1 MIGDLLNST
10 AMSSIYPRAMLEHLD
25 LVPIALLLAGA
36 IAGGLLLAGLR
47 QPPLVGYILAGA
59 VLGPSGIGLI
69 TDRET
74 VNLLAE
80 LGVLVLLF
88 VVGMHLSLRAFRNIY
103 KTALGAT
110 ALQIAISVSLML
122 LIGPLLDW
130 SRGTAVLFGFVM
142 ALSSTVVGIS
152 MLEDVGELRS
162 EAGRLAVGVLIAQ
175 DLAVVPML
183 IVVSGL
189 ASETGVEVG
198 RLLFEVAAAV
208 TVLAGLIWM
217 LSRRHRMRLPF
228 RPLLLRYPDL
238 APIAALAICV
248 LGAASSSALAL
259 SPFLGAFL
267 AGLYVGNTT
276 ERRLMV
282 RATDPIRSLLL
293 MAFFLSI
300 GMLIDPAFVARNL
313 GTVLLLVGIV
323 FLLNSVINVLALR
336 AVGEQWR
343 TSFIAG
349 FALAQVGEFA
359 FILSAVGQSSGLI
372 TEQGTRLIVAVIAF
386 SLVISPF
393 WLELAR
399 RLHTLQGAPGERL
412 ASLLTWLY
420 QDEARQLR
428 ARSRHVARRSN
439 VIANKLAARVERV
452 LSRARHASGPARLMP
467 RRRIKGVLFG
477 RARAHRP

>member
-1 MIGDLLNST
+1 MV
-10 AMSSIYPRAMLEHLD
+10 EHLD
-25 LVPIALLLAGA
+25 LVPIALLLVGA
-36 IAGGLLLAGLR
+36 IAGGLLLASLR
-47 QPPLVGYILAGA
+47 QPPLVGYIFAGA

-103 KTALGAT
+103 ETALGAT
-110 ALQIAISVSLML
+110 ALQVGLSVSLML
-122 LIGPLLDW
+122 LIAPLFDW
-130 SRGTAVLFGFVM
+130 PYGTAVLFGFVM
-142 ALSSTVVGIS
+142 AMSSTVVSIS
-152 MLEDVGELRS
+152 MLEDVDELRS
-162 EAGRLAVGVLIAQ
+162 DAGRLAVGVSIAQ

-183 IVVSGL
+183 IIVSGL
-189 ASETGVEVG
+189 ASATGIDMG
-198 RLLFEVAAAV
+198 GLLFELSAAIA
-208 TVLAGLIWM
+208 VLAGLIWL
-217 LSRRHRMRLPF
+217 LSRRHRMHLPF

-238 APIAALAICV
+238 APLAALTICV
-248 LGAASSSALAL
+248 VAAALSSALDL

-282 RATDPIRSLLL
+282 RATNPIRSLLL

-300 GMLIDPAFVARNL
+300 GMLIDPGFVLRNL
-313 GTVLLLVGIV
+313 GTVLTLVGFV

-343 TSFIAG
+343 TAFIAG
-349 FALAQVGEFA
+349 FALAHIGEFA
-359 FILSAVGQSSGLI
+359 FILSAVGASSGLI
-372 TEQGTRLIVAVIAF
+372 TEQASRLIVAVIAC

-399 RLHTLQGAPGERL
+399 RLHTLEGASGERL
-412 ASLLTWLY
+412 MSLLAWLY
-420 QDEARQLR
+420 HDEARQLR
-428 ARSRHVARRSN
+428 LRSRRVAERSN
-439 VIANKLAARVERV
+439 VLAASLARRIDRV
-452 LSRARHASGPARLMP
+452 LSRARRAQPKPRGLQ
-467 RRRIKGVLFG
+467 RRRVKGVLFG
-477 RARAHRP
+477 RARTARR

>member
-1 MIGDLLNST
+1 MSAAYLLAMI
-10 AMSSIYPRAMLEHLD
+10 EHLN
-25 LVPIALLLAGA
+25 LVPIAFLLVGA

-47 QPPLVGYILAGA
+47 QPPLVGYIFTGA

-110 ALQIAISVSLML
+110 ALQIGISVSLML

-152 MLEDVGELRS
+152 MLEDVDELRS
-162 EAGRLAVGVLIAQ
+162 DAGRLAVGVLIAQ

-183 IVVSGL
+183 IIVSGL
-189 ASETGVEVG
+189 ASEAGVDIG
-198 RLLFEVAAAV
+198 RLLFELCAAV
-208 TVLAGLIWM
+208 TVLAALIWV

-238 APIAALAICV
+238 APLAALTICV
-248 LGAASSSALAL
+248 VGAALSSALEL

-282 RATDPIRSLLL
+282 QATNPIRSLLL

-300 GMLIDPAFVARNL
+300 GMLIDPTFVLRHFGA
-313 GTVLLLVGIV
+313 VLALVGVV

-343 TSFIAG
+343 TAFIAG
-349 FALAQVGEFA
+349 FALAQIGEFA
-359 FILSAVGQSSGLI
+359 FILSAVGESSGLI
-372 TEQGTRLIVAVIAF
+372 TEQASRLIVAVIAC
-386 SLVISPF
+386 SLVLSPF

-399 RLHTLQGAPGERL
+399 RLHSREGASGEHL
-412 ASLLTWLY
+412 MSLLTWLY

-428 ARSRHVARRSN
+428 QRSRQVAARSNMLAASLARR
-439 VIANKLAARVERV
+439 ADRV
-452 LSRARHASGPARLMP
+452 LARTRRAQPLP
-467 RRRIKGVLFG
+467 RRLSGRKGVLFG
-477 RARAHRP
+477 RARALRR

>member
-1 MIGDLLNST
+1 MV
-10 AMSSIYPRAMLEHLD
+10 EHLN
-25 LVPIALLLAGA
+25 LFPIAFLLVGA
-36 IAGGLLLAGLR
+36 IAGGLLLASLR
-47 QPPLVGYILAGA
+47 QPPLVGYIFAGA

-74 VNLLAE
+74 VNVLAE

-88 VVGMHLSLRAFRNIY
+88 VIGMHLSLRAFRNIY
-103 KTALGAT
+103 QTALGAT
-110 ALQIAISVSLML
+110 ALQIGISVSLML

-130 SRGTAVLFGFVM
+130 SPGTAVLFGFVM
-142 ALSSTVVGIS
+142 ALSSTVVGVS
-152 MLEDVGELRS
+152 MLEDVDELRS
-162 EAGRLAVGVLIAQ
+162 DAGRLAIGVLIAQ

-183 IVVSGL
+183 IIVSGL
-189 ASETGVEVG
+189 ASKAGIDIG
-198 RLLFEVAAAV
+198 RLLFELFAAI
-208 TVLAGLIWM
+208 TVLAGLIWV

-238 APIAALAICV
+238 APLAALTICV
-248 LGAASSSALAL
+248 LGAALSSALEL

-276 ERRLMV
+276 ERSLMV
-282 RATDPIRSLLL
+282 RATAPIRSLLL

-300 GMLIDPAFVARNL
+300 GMLIDPTFVLRHFGA
-313 GTVLLLVGIV
+313 VLALVGVV

-343 TSFIAG
+343 TAFIAC
-349 FALAQVGEFA
+349 FALAQIGEFA
-359 FILSAVGQSSGLI
+359 FIPSAVGQSSGLI
-372 TEQGTRLIVAVIAF
+372 TEQASRLIVAVIAC

-399 RLHTLQGAPGERL
+399 RLHTLEGAPAERL
-412 ASLLTWLY
+412 MSLLTWLY

-428 ARSRHVARRSN
+428 QRSRQVAERSN
-439 VIANKLAARVERV
+439 VFAASLARRIDRV
-452 LSRARHASGPARLMP
+452 LVRTRKAQPRPRGLP
-467 RRRIKGVLFG
+467 RRRIRTVLFG
-477 RARAHRP
+477 RARASQR

>member
-1 MIGDLLNST
+1 MV
-10 AMSSIYPRAMLEHLD
+10 EHLN
-25 LVPIALLLAGA
+25 LAPIAFLLVGA
-36 IAGGLLLAGLR
+36 IVGGLLLAGLR
-47 QPPLVGYILAGA
+47 QPPLVGYIFAGA

-69 TDRET
+69 TDRGT

-103 KTALGAT
+103 RTALGAT
-110 ALQIAISVSLML
+110 VLQVGISVSVML
-122 LIGPLLDW
+122 LIAPLFGW
-130 SRGTAVLFGFVM
+130 SHGTAVLFGFVM

-152 MLEDVGELRS
+152 MLEDVDELRS
-162 EAGRLAVGVLIAQ
+162 DAGRLAVGVLIAQ

-183 IVVSGL
+183 IIVSGL
-189 ASETGVEVG
+189 ASATGIDVG
-198 RLLFEVAAAV
+198 ELLFELFAAIA
-208 TVLAGLIWM
+208 VLAGLIWL

-238 APIAALAICV
+238 APLAALTICV
-248 LGAASSSALAL
+248 LGAALSSALDL

-282 RATDPIRSLLL
+282 QATNPIRSLLL
-293 MAFFLSI
+293 MTFFLSI
-300 GMLIDPAFVARNL
+300 GMLIEPAFVLRNL
-313 GTVLLLVGIV
+313 GTVLTLVGIV

-343 TSFIAG
+343 IAFIAG
-349 FALAQVGEFA
+349 FALAQIGEFA
-359 FILSAVGQSSGLI
+359 FILSAVGASSGLI
-372 TEQGTRLIVAVIAF
+372 TEQASRLIVAVIAC

-399 RLHTLQGAPGERL
+399 RLHTLEGASGERL
-412 ASLLTWLY
+412 MSLLTWLY
-420 QDEARQLR
+420 HDEARQLR
-428 ARSRHVARRSN
+428 LRSRQVAERSN
-439 VIANKLAARVERV
+439 VLATSLARRVDRV
-452 LSRARHASGPARLMP
+452 LRRARRAQPKPRGLQ
-467 RRRIKGVLFG
+467 RRRVRGVLFG
-477 RARAHRP
+477 RARMSRQ

>member
-1 MIGDLLNST
+1 
-10 AMSSIYPRAMLEHLD
+10 MSAAYARVMLEHLN
-25 LVPIALLLAGA
+25 LVPIALLLFGA

-47 QPPLVGYILAGA
+47 QPPLVGYIFAGA

-103 KTALGAT
+103 KTAVGAIF
-110 ALQIAISVSLML
+110 LQIGISVSLML

-130 SRGTAVLFGFVM
+130 PRATCVLFGFVM

-183 IVVSGL
+183 IIVSGL
-189 ASETGVEVG
+189 ASEAGVDLG
-198 RLLFEVAAAV
+198 RLLFELFAAI
-208 TVLAGLIWM
+208 TVLAGLIWL

-228 RPLLLRYPDL
+228 RPVLLRYPDL
-238 APIAALAICV
+238 APLAALTVCV
-248 LGAASSSALAL
+248 LGAALSSALNL

-282 RATDPIRSLLL
+282 QATTPIRSLLL

-300 GMLIDPAFVARNL
+300 GMLIDPTFVLRNL
-313 GTVLLLVGIV
+313 GAVLTLVGIV

-343 TSFIAG
+343 TAFIAG
-349 FALAQVGEFA
+349 FALAQIGEFA
-359 FILSAVGQSSGLI
+359 FILSAVGLSSGLI
-372 TEQGTRLIVAVIAF
+372 TEQASRLIVAVIAC

-393 WLELAR
+393 WLALAR
-399 RLHTLQGAPGERL
+399 RLHTLEGAPGERL
-412 ASLLTWLY
+412 ASLLAWLY
-420 QDEARQLR
+420 HDEAQQWRQ
-428 ARSRHVARRSN
+428 RSRQVAQRSN
-439 VIANKLAARVERV
+439 VIAASLAARVERV
-452 LSRARHASGPARLMP
+452 LDRTRAQRKAHRLP
-467 RRRIKGVLFG
+467 RRRVKGALFG
-477 RARAHRP
+477 RARAPGP

>member
-1 MIGDLLNST
+1 MV
-10 AMSSIYPRAMLEHLD
+10 EHLN
-25 LVPIALLLAGA
+25 LVPIALLLVGA
-36 IAGGLLLAGLR
+36 MAGGLLLAGLR
-47 QPPLVGYILAGA
+47 QPPLVGYIFVGA

-88 VVGMHLSLRAFRNIY
+88 VVGTHLSLRAFRNIY
-103 KTALGAT
+103 QTALGAI
-110 ALQIAISVSLML
+110 ALQIGVSVSLML
-122 LIGPLLDW
+122 LLGPLLDW
-130 SRGTAVLFGFVM
+130 PRATCVLFGFVM

-162 EAGRLAVGVLIAQ
+162 DAGRLAVGVLIAQ

-183 IVVSGL
+183 IIVSGL
-189 ASETGVEVG
+189 ASEAGIDLG
-198 RLLFEVAAAV
+198 RLLFELFAAIAV
-208 TVLAGLIWM
+208 LTGLIWL

-238 APIAALAICV
+238 APVAALTICV
-248 LGAASSSALAL
+248 LGAALSSALNL

-282 RATDPIRSLLL
+282 QATNPIRSLLL

-300 GMLIDPAFVARNL
+300 GMLIDPAFVLRNL
-313 GTVLLLVGIV
+313 GAVLTLVGIV

-343 TSFIAG
+343 TAFIVG
-349 FALAQVGEFA
+349 FALAQIGEFA
-359 FILSAVGQSSGLI
+359 FILSAVGLSSGLL
-372 TEQGTRLIVAVIAF
+372 TEQASRLIVAVIAC

-399 RLHTLQGAPGERL
+399 RLHTRQGAPGERL

-420 QDEARQLR
+420 RSEARQWR
-428 ARSRHVARRSN
+428 QRSRRVAQRSN
-439 VIANKLAARVERV
+439 VLAASLAARVDRV
-452 LSRARHASGPARLMP
+452 LDRTRAQRKPHRLP
-467 RRRIKGVLFG
+467 RRWVKRGLFG
-477 RARAHRP
+477 RARAPGP

>member
-1 MIGDLLNST
+1 MI
-10 AMSSIYPRAMLEHLD
+10 EHLNV
-25 LVPIALLLAGA
+25 VPIAFLLVGA

-47 QPPLVGYILAGA
+47 QPPLVGYIFAGA

-74 VNLLAE
+74 VNVLAE

-88 VVGMHLSLRAFRNIY
+88 VIGMHLSLRAFRNIY

-110 ALQIAISVSLML
+110 ALQIGISVSLML

-152 MLEDVGELRS
+152 MLEDVDELRS
-162 EAGRLAVGVLIAQ
+162 DAGRLAVGVLIAQ

-183 IVVSGL
+183 IIVSGL
-189 ASETGVEVG
+189 ASEAGIDIG
-198 RLLFEVAAAV
+198 RLLFELCAAV
-208 TVLAGLIWM
+208 TVLAALIWV
-217 LSRRHRMRLPF
+217 LSRRHRMHLPF

-238 APIAALAICV
+238 APLAALTICV
-248 LGAASSSALAL
+248 LGAALSSALGL

-276 ERRLMV
+276 ERSLMV
-282 RATDPIRSLLL
+282 QATNPIRSLLL

-300 GMLIDPAFVARNL
+300 GMLIDPTFVLRHF
-313 GTVLLLVGIV
+313 GTVLTLVGIV

-343 TSFIAG
+343 TTFIAG
-349 FALAQVGEFA
+349 FALAQIGEFA
-359 FILSAVGQSSGLI
+359 FILSAVGESSGLI
-372 TEQGTRLIVAVIAF
+372 TEQASRLIVAVIAC

-399 RLHTLQGAPGERL
+399 RLHTLQRAPAQRL
-412 ASLLTWLY
+412 MSLLTWLY
-420 QDEARQLR
+420 EDEARQLR
-428 ARSRHVARRSN
+428 QRSREVAERSN
-439 VIANKLAARVERV
+439 VFAASLARRVDRV
-452 LSRARHASGPARLMP
+452 LARTRRAQPRPRGLAR
-467 RRRIKGVLFG
+467 RKGVLFG
-477 RARAHRP
+477 RARASRQ

>member
-1 MIGDLLNST
+1 HAMI
-10 AMSSIYPRAMLEHLD
+10 EHLNV
-25 LVPIALLLAGA
+25 VPIAFLLVGA
-36 IAGGLLLAGLR
+36 IAGGLLLASLR
-47 QPPLVGYILAGA
+47 QPPLVGYIFAGA

-88 VVGMHLSLRAFRNIY
+88 VIGMHLSLRAFRNIWG
-103 KTALGAT
+103 TALGAT
-110 ALQIAISVSLML
+110 ALQIGISVSLML

-152 MLEDVGELRS
+152 MLEDVDELRS
-162 EAGRLAVGVLIAQ
+162 DAGRLAVGVLIAQ

-183 IVVSGL
+183 IIVSGL
-189 ASETGVEVG
+189 ASEAGIDIG
-198 RLLFEVAAAV
+198 RLLFELCAAI
-208 TVLAGLIWM
+208 TVLAALIWV

-238 APIAALAICV
+238 APLAALTICV
-248 LGAASSSALAL
+248 LGAALSSALEL

-282 RATDPIRSLLL
+282 QATDPIRSLLL

-300 GMLIDPAFVARNL
+300 GMLIDPTFVLRHF
-313 GTVLLLVGIV
+313 GTVLTLVGVV

-343 TSFIAG
+343 TAFIAG
-349 FALAQVGEFA
+349 FALAQIGEFA
-359 FILSAVGQSSGLI
+359 FILSAVGESSGLI
-372 TEQGTRLIVAVIAF
+372 TEQASRLIVAVIAC

-399 RLHTLQGAPGERL
+399 RLHTLEGAPGERL
-412 ASLLTWLY
+412 MSLLTWLY

-428 ARSRHVARRSN
+428 LRSREVAERSN
-439 VIANKLAARVERV
+439 VLAASLARRVNRV
-452 LSRARHASGPARLMP
+452 LDRSRRTQPKSRGLRH
-467 RRRIKGVLFG
+467 RRVKGVLFG
-477 RARAHRP
+477 RAGARR

>member
-1 MIGDLLNST
+1 
-10 AMSSIYPRAMLEHLD
+10 MSGLYAQAMLEHLD
-25 LVPIALLLAGA
+25 LVPIALLLVGA

-69 TDRET
+69 TDRES

-88 VVGMHLSLRAFRNIY
+88 VVGMQLSLRVFRNIY
-103 KTALGAT
+103 KAALGAT
-110 ALQIAISVSLML
+110 GLQIGLSVALML
-122 LIGPLLDW
+122 LIAPLFEW
-130 SRGTAVLFGFVM
+130 SYGTAVLFGFVLAM
-142 ALSSTVVGIS
+142 SSTVVSMS

-162 EAGRLAVGVLIAQ
+162 DAGQLAIGASIAQ

-183 IVVSGL
+183 IVVTGL
-189 ASETGVEVG
+189 AGAAGVDVG
-198 RLLFEVAAAV
+198 GLVFELCAAV
-208 TVLAGLIWM
+208 AILAGLVWL

-238 APIAALAICV
+238 APLAALAVCV
-248 LGAASSSALAL
+248 LGAALSGALDL

-300 GMLIDPAFVARNL
+300 GMLIDLRFVLGNL
-313 GTVLLLVGIV
+313 GTVLILVGIV

-343 TSFIAG
+343 TALIAG
-349 FALAQVGEFA
+349 FALAHIGEFA
-359 FILSAVGQSSGLI
+359 FILSAVGASSGLI
-372 TEQGTRLIVAVIAF
+372 NEQASRLIVAVIAC
-386 SLVISPF
+386 SLVISPL

-399 RLHTLQGAPGERL
+399 RLHTLEGPSGERL
-412 ASLLTWLY
+412 MSLLAWLCE
-420 QDEARQLR
+420 DEARQLR
-428 ARSRHVARRSN
+428 LRSRRVAERSN
-439 VIANKLAARVERV
+439 VLAARLARRVDRV
-452 LSRARHASGPARLMP
+452 LDRTRGQSAPQRTP
-467 RRRIKGVLFG
+467 RRWGKGVLFG
-477 RARAHRP
+477 RARAAPR

>member
-1 MIGDLLNST
+1 MV
-10 AMSSIYPRAMLEHLD
+10 EHLN
-25 LVPIALLLAGA
+25 LVPIALLLVGA
-36 IAGGLLLAGLR
+36 IAGGLLLASLR
-47 QPPLVGYILAGA
+47 QPPLVGYIFAGA

-88 VVGMHLSLRAFRNIY
+88 VIGMHLSLRAFRNIY
-103 KTALGAT
+103 GTALGAT
-110 ALQIAISVSLML
+110 ALQIGISVSLML

-152 MLEDVGELRS
+152 MLEDVDELRS
-162 EAGRLAVGVLIAQ
+162 DAGRLAVGVLIAQ

-183 IVVSGL
+183 IIVSGL
-189 ASETGVEVG
+189 ASEAGIDIG
-198 RLLFEVAAAV
+198 RLLFELCAAT
-208 TVLAGLIWM
+208 TVLAALIWV

-238 APIAALAICV
+238 APLAALTICV
-248 LGAASSSALAL
+248 LGAALSSALEL

-282 RATDPIRSLLL
+282 RATNPIRSLLL

-300 GMLIDPAFVARNL
+300 GMLIDPRFVLRHF
-313 GTVLLLVGIV
+313 GTVLTLVGVV

-343 TSFIAG
+343 TAFIAG
-349 FALAQVGEFA
+349 FALAQIGEFA
-359 FILSAVGQSSGLI
+359 FILSAVGESSGLI
-372 TEQGTRLIVAVIAF
+372 TEQASRLIVAVIAC

-399 RLHTLQGAPGERL
+399 RLHTLEGAPGERL
-412 ASLLTWLY
+412 MSLLTWLY

-428 ARSRHVARRSN
+428 LRSREVAERSN
-439 VIANKLAARVERV
+439 VLAASLARRVNRV
-452 LSRARHASGPARLMP
+452 LDRSRRTQPKSRGLQH
-467 RRRIKGVLFG
+467 RRAKSVLFG
-477 RARAHRP
+477 RAGARR

>member
-1 MIGDLLNST
+1 MV
-10 AMSSIYPRAMLEHLD
+10 EHLN
-25 LVPIALLLAGA
+25 LAPIAFLLVGA
-36 IAGGLLLAGLR
+36 IVGGLLLASLR
-47 QPPLVGYILAGA
+47 QPPLVGYIFAGA

-69 TDRET
+69 TDRGT

-110 ALQIAISVSLML
+110 VLQVGISVSVML
-122 LIGPLLDW
+122 LIAPLFNW
-130 SRGTAVLFGFVM
+130 SHGTAVLFGFVM

-152 MLEDVGELRS
+152 MLEDVNELRS
-162 EAGRLAVGVLIAQ
+162 DAGRLAVGVLIAQ

-183 IVVSGL
+183 IIVSGL
-189 ASETGVEVG
+189 ASATGIDIG
-198 RLLFEVAAAV
+198 GLLFELCAAV
-208 TVLAGLIWM
+208 TVLAGLIWL

-238 APIAALAICV
+238 APLAALTICV
-248 LGAASSSALAL
+248 LGAALSAALDL

-282 RATDPIRSLLL
+282 LATSPIRSLLL
-293 MAFFLSI
+293 MTFFLSI
-300 GMLIDPAFVARNL
+300 GMLIEPAFVLRNL
-313 GTVLLLVGIV
+313 GTVLILVGIV

-343 TSFIAG
+343 IAFIAG
-349 FALAQVGEFA
+349 FALAQIGEFA
-359 FILSAVGQSSGLI
+359 FILSAVGASSGLI
-372 TEQGTRLIVAVIAF
+372 TEQASRLIVAVIAC

-399 RLHTLQGAPGERL
+399 RLHTLEGAPGERL
-412 ASLLTWLY
+412 MSLLTWLY
-420 QDEARQLR
+420 HDEARQLR
-428 ARSRHVARRSN
+428 LRSLRVAERSN
-439 VIANKLAARVERV
+439 VLATNLARRVDRV
-452 LSRARHASGPARLMP
+452 LRRARRAQPKPRGLQ
-467 RRRIKGVLFG
+467 RRRIRGVLFG
-477 RARAHRP
+477 RARVLRQ

>member
-1 MIGDLLNST
+1 
-10 AMSSIYPRAMLEHLD
+10 MSIFYARSMLEHLH

-36 IAGGLLLAGLR
+36 LAGGLLLAGTR

-103 KTALGAT
+103 QTAFGAVL
-110 ALQIAISVSLML
+110 LQIGISVALML

-130 SRGTAVLFGFVM
+130 SRATCVLFGFVM

-152 MLEDVGELRS
+152 MLEDVGELRT
-162 EAGRLAVGVLIAQ
+162 EAGRLALGVLIAQ

-183 IVVSGL
+183 IIVSGL
-189 ASETGVEVG
+189 ASDDGVDLL
-198 RLLFEVAAAV
+198 RLLFELGAAIV
-208 TVLAGLIWM
+208 VLTGLIWL

-228 RPLLLRYPDL
+228 RPLLIRYPDL
-238 APIAALAICV
+238 APLAALTICV
-248 LGAASSSALAL
+248 LGAALSHALGLSA
-259 SPFLGAFL
+259 FLGAFL

-276 ERRLMV
+276 ERSLMV

-300 GMLIDPAFVARNL
+300 GMLIDPTFVLHNL
-313 GTVLLLVGIV
+313 GTVLTLVGIV

-343 TSFIAG
+343 TAFIAG
-349 FALAQVGEFA
+349 FALAQIGEFA
-359 FILSAVGQSSGLI
+359 FILSAVGHASGLVS
-372 TEQGTRLIVAVIAF
+372 EQASRLIVAVIAF
-386 SLVISPF
+386 TLVISPF

-399 RLHTLQGAPGERL
+399 RLHTRQGAPGEHL
-412 ASLLTWLY
+412 TSLLAWLY
-420 QDEARQLR
+420 RDEARLIR
-428 ARSRHVARRSN
+428 LRSRRVAAQSN
-439 VIANKLAARVERV
+439 VLAAKLAARVDRV
-452 LSRARHASGPARLMP
+452 LTRTRKTQPGTRRLRGRLVKRVP
-467 RRRIKGVLFG
+467 FG
-477 RARAHRP
+477 RAARAPK

>member
-1 MIGDLLNST
+1 MV
-10 AMSSIYPRAMLEHLD
+10 EHLN
-25 LVPIALLLAGA
+25 LVPIAFLLVGA

-47 QPPLVGYILAGA
+47 QPPLVGYIFAGA

-103 KTALGAT
+103 ETALGT
-110 ALQIAISVSLML
+110 IALQIGISVSLML

-130 SRGTAVLFGFVM
+130 PRATCVLFGFVM

-162 EAGRLAVGVLIAQ
+162 DAGRLAVGVLIAQ

-183 IVVSGL
+183 IIVSEL
-189 ASETGVEVG
+189 ASETGIDIG
-198 RLLFEVAAAV
+198 RLLFELCAAI
-208 TVLAGLIWM
+208 TVLVALIWL
-217 LSRRHRMRLPF
+217 LSRRQRMRLPF

-238 APIAALAICV
+238 APLAALAVCV
-248 LGAASSSALAL
+248 LGAALSSALEL

-282 RATDPIRSLLL
+282 QATNPIRSLLL

-300 GMLIDPAFVARNL
+300 GMLIDPAFVLHNF
-313 GTVLLLVGIV
+313 GVVLTLVGIV

-336 AVGEQWR
+336 VVGEQWR
-343 TSFIAG
+343 TAFIAG
-349 FALAQVGEFA
+349 FALAQIGEFA
-359 FILSAVGQSSGLI
+359 FILSAFGQSSGLI
-372 TEQGTRLIVAVIAF
+372 TEQASRLIVAVIAC

-399 RLHTLQGAPGERL
+399 RLHTLKGAPGEHL
-412 ASLLTWLY
+412 TSLLTWLY
-420 QDEARQLR
+420 RDEAEQMRQ
-428 ARSRHVARRSN
+428 RSRRVALRSN
-439 VIANKLAARVERV
+439 VFAASLAARVDRV
-452 LSRARHASGPARLMP
+452 LDRTRRVQPKPRGLQ
-467 RRRIKGVLFG
+467 RRRTRGTLFG
-477 RARAHRP
+477 RAGAPER